1 MKIKILSLFPE
12 LFTDFLK
19 TSLLGKALKKSLLE
33 IEVLNLRDW
42 AKNKHQKVD
51 DKPFGGNAGMVLKAD
66 IIDAALKDLKT
77 AKSQVILLT
86 PQGKTFSQQK
96 AGELKDLSEII
107 LICGRYEGFDERI
120 RKLVDQEISIGQ
132 YVLSGGE
139 IPAMVIIEAV
149 SRLIPGVA
157 NKQESIE
164 TESFANNSDLL
175 DYPEYTL
182 PREFKSKSKKLR
194 TLKVPKVL
202 LSGNHKK
209 IKHWREQ
216 KAIEKTKERNHKT

>member
-1 MKIKILSLFPE
+1 MKIKILTLFPE
-12 LFTDFLK
+12 LFGNFLK
-19 TSLLGKALKKSLLE
+19 ASILGKALEKDLLE
-33 IEVLNLRDW
+33 IEIFNLRDW
-42 AKNKHQKVD
+42 AKDKHQKVD

-77 AKSQVILLT
+77 SKSQVILLT

-96 AGELKDLSEII
+96 AVELKDQSEII
-107 LICGRYEGFDERI
+107 LICGRYEGFDERVTE
-120 RKLVDQEISIGQ
+120 LVDQEISIGQ

-139 IPAMVIIEAV
+139 IPAMVVIEAV

-164 TESFANNSDLL
+164 TESFANGSDQL

-182 PREFKSKSKKLR
+182 PREFKPKSKNIKS
-194 TLKVPKVL
+194 LKVPLVL
-202 LSGNHKK
+202 LSGDHEK
-209 IKHWREQ
+209 IKQWREQ
-216 KAIEKTKERNHKT
+216 KAIKKTEKRNLT